1 MTLKL
6 LFVGKT
12 DFRYNRVLVLLNGLK
27 KRDDV
32 SVELYSIKSRNWST
46 HKEIKRKSAT
56 VDFVI
61 VPPFRHRDVAFV
73 KLSSMAPVVF
83 DPLISVY
90 MTRVIDYG
98 MKWKAPQKYLVD
110 LLSFY
115 WPDILIWDTKAHQK
129 YLADKYRLTKPMETI
144 YIGADTSQFFPIE
157 RSKNDKV
164 VVGFYGSFNPLQ
176 GVDKIVKAAHFL
188 RNETTIQFKIIGS
201 GATYK
206 EVMKLAKSLDVN
218 NIEFINKVP
227 FDQLNA
233 AINEFDI
240 CLGVFGES
248 IKTDVVIPNK
258 IYHYAA
264 ARKCIITKDT
274 EGVRELF
281 EDGKN
286 ICLINNDPKDMS
298 EAILALTKDIEKKD
312 RLAESAYKLIVEN
325 YNEERVAENFVA
337 FLKNMEINE

>member
-1 MTLKL
+1 MELKL

-12 DFRYNRVLVLLNGLK
+12 DFQYNRVVVLLNGLK
-27 KRDDV
+27 KHHKV
-32 SVELYSIKSRNWST
+32 SVEEYRIVKRNWAT
-46 HKEIKRKSAT
+46 HKEIKRKSKE

-73 KLSSMAPVVF
+73 KFSSNAPVVF

-98 MKWKAPQKYLVD
+98 MRWKAPQKYLVD
-110 LLSFY
+110 LLAFY

-129 YLADKYRLTKPMETI
+129 FLADKYRLTQPMKTI
-144 YIGADTSQFFPIE
+144 YIGADTSMFFPIE
-157 RSKNDKV
+157 KHKTEKV
-164 VVGFYGSFNPLQ
+164 IVGFYGSFNPLQ
-176 GVDKIVKAAHFL
+176 GIDKIVKAAHLLKDEPSIIF
-188 RNETTIQFKIIGS
+188 RIIGY

-206 EVMKLAKSLDVN
+206 KVMKLAETLDVT
-218 NIEFINKVP
+218 NIEFIDKVP
-227 FDQLNA
+227 YDKLNV

-264 ARKCIITKDT
+264 AKKCIITKDT
-274 EGVRELF
+274 EGIKELF
-281 EDGKN
+281 EDGKD
-286 ICLINNDPKDMS
+286 IKLVKNNPQEMS
-298 EAILALTKDIEKKD
+298 EAILVLSRDEKMRNK
-312 RLAESAYKLIVEN
+312 LADGAYELIAKE
-325 YNEERVAENFVA
+325 YNEDIIAEHFVEY
-337 FLKNMEINE
+337 LRKEIK